1 MPGPLREQYMRRG
14 PLREQY
20 MRRRPL
26 REEYNIRECN
36 LPLDL
41 VSAIH
46 IVAIAATRR
55 IITNVFILS
64 KQLKKYNTQYTK
76 KDTTSKKVPG
86 KCIRL
91 VPW

>member
-1 MPGPLREQYMRRG
+1 MRRG

-20 MRRRPL
+20 IRYGPL
-26 REEYNIRECN
+26 REQYMRHGPLREQYNIKECS

-41 VSAIH
+41 GSAIH

-64 KQLKKYNTQYTK
+64 KQLKKYNTRYTP
-76 KDTTSKKVPG
+76 SKKMPLQKKVAG
-86 KCIRL
+86 KA
-91 VPW
+91 